1 MKMVS
6 VCTGLTLL
14 LCLLHISSASQ
25 VAFVA
30 QPMIIDP
37 ILTSTLTLRCSI
49 TSPPMSTRQLH
60 VEWPTNPPL
69 STQVSQVLSVGIFAF
84 DHNINRNQLVA
95 SVRTSEHASIEQ
107 TYAGLVRV
115 EGSTNTS
122 QTPGEMAYLQ
132 VQWDN
137 PLEEQAVSYTCEAS
151 MLTLTG
157 QTTSM
162 SNVLEVTSSDPT
174 ISDLV
179 KFISQHKQQ
188 ISDQEKKIA
197 LLQEENQHL
206 RQAIISIQSNASHYA
221 LDGGA
226 IQQQITVLQQNFS
239 SQTQELRAKV
249 EEMKGQ
255 NIESGIAVCHT
266 HYVSFKRRYLV
277 KPTVLTTFVRLG
289 FTTSPNKDTA
299 DTFVFQVNTENVDV
313 TGFNVTCINSGYS
326 SIADFVWLAIDN

>member
-1 MKMVS
+1 M
-6 VCTGLTLL
+6 
-14 LCLLHISSASQ
+14 
-25 VAFVA
+25 AFVA
-30 QPMIIDP
+30 QPMMIDP

-49 TSPPMSTRQLH
+49 TTSPVSTRQLH
-60 VEWPTNPPL
+60 VEWGTNPPL
-69 STQVSQVLSVGIFAF
+69 STQVVKVLSVGIFAF
-84 DHNINRNQLVA
+84 NPDINQNQLVT
-95 SVRTSEHASIEQ
+95 SVRASEQASIEE
-107 TYAGLVRV
+107 TYAGMVRA

-137 PLEEQAVSYTCEAS
+137 PLKEQAVSYTCEAS
-151 MLTLTG
+151 MLTSTG

-179 KFISQHKQQ
+179 KFISQHQQ
-188 ISDQEKKIA
+188 HISNQEKTIA

-206 RQAIISIQSNASHYA
+206 KQTIDSIQSNASHYS
-221 LDGGA
+221 LDGGS
-226 IQQQITVLQQNFS
+226 IQHQITVLQQNFS

-255 NIESGIAVCHT
+255 NIESGIAVCHN
-266 HYVSFKRRYLV
+266 HRVSFKRRYQV
-277 KPTVLTTFVRLG
+277 KPTVLTTFIRLG
-289 FTTSPNKDTA
+289 FTTNPNKDTA

-313 TGFNVTCINSGYS
+313 SGFNVTCINSGYS